1 MYQATLKVDGG
12 KLLRV
17 NMEMENVDDDLVIR
31 EIKLTGDFF
40 LHPEEVLQDVEN
52 TLTGMGWPD
61 DEDEYMNAIQ
71 AVLDEKH
78 ASFIGVAPL
87 DIAQAILAATAC

>member
-1 MYQATLKVDGG
+1 MYQATLKVAGG

-31 EIKLTGDFF
+31 DIKLTGDFF
-40 LHPEEVLQDVEN
+40 LHPEDVLPHIEQA
-52 TLTGMGWPD
+52 LTGMGWPD
-61 DEDEYMNAIQ
+61 EEDEYVNAIQ
-71 AVLDEKH
+71 TVLDAKN

-87 DIAQAILAATAC
+87 DIARAILAASA